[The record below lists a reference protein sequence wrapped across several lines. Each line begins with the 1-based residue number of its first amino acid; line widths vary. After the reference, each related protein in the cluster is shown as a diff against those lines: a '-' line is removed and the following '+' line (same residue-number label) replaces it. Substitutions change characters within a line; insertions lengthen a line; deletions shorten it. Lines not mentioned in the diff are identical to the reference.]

1 MTSDEKKRKLIHALP
16 AIAAANLTA
25 LPRPRFGKKPAYVA
39 VLAADLHTDADPYR
53 ERTDVLRRAFSGVT
67 GKYGRVN
74 AFVMAG
80 DITNCGDEKEYR
92 LLRRLMRRY
101 LRADLLVPAIG
112 NHDAWHHSDHPCFE
126 IAYRLFQDYCKDC
139 GHNVTENYYT
149 CSDARCNFIVLG
161 TEKTMH
167 NCTYLSEK
175 QLDWLE
181 QQLSRCVKQN
191 KLIVVVN
198 HQTLASRNGGDGGW
212 AEEGQAAVSDRIE
225 ALLERYSQKARAAIL
240 FVSGH
245 KHMLEKNC
253 FEQAN
258 DRLHYLNL
266 PSFEYGD
273 GEGNHSGTA
282 AVLTFSRKQRGAN
295 LFFYDFIRQEKI
307 EL

>member
-1 MTSDEKKRKLIHALP
+1 MKKRTLIHSLP
-16 AIAAANLTA
+16 AMAAASISA
-25 LPRPRFGKKPAYVA
+25 LPRPHIKKDPYYVA
-39 VLAADLHTDADPYR
+39 VFAADLHTDADPYR
-53 ERTDVLRRAFSGVT
+53 DRTDVLRSAFAGVT
-67 GKYGRVN
+67 KKYGRVN

-80 DITNCGDEKEYR
+80 DITNCGDEKEYA
-92 LLRRLMRRY
+92 LLRRLTRRY
-101 LRADLLVPAIG
+101 LRAELLVPAIG

-126 IAYRLFQDYCKDC
+126 IAWRLFQDHCKDC

-149 CSDARCNFIVLG
+149 CGDDFCNFIVLG

-198 HQTLASRNGGDGGW
+198 HQTLAARNGGDGGW

-245 KHMLEKNC
+245 KHMLEPAC
-253 FEQAN
+253 VEQAN
-258 DRLHYLNL
+258 NRLVFLNL

-273 GEGNHSGTA
+273 GDGNHPGAA
-282 AVLTFSRKQRGAN
+282 AVLTLSRKQRGAN

-307 EL
+307 NL